1 MTLLIDAH
9 HDRVLGWIQIEPNDV
24 FQFLGEALVLA
35 DLEAFEKMRLE
46 PMGVPDPAYRSFAD
60 THFGGHRTRASMGG
74 VGRFGLRRLPNHF
87 RLQSCRD
94 SRLAAGARRIFGQ
107 AV

>member
-1 MTLLIDAH
+1 MTVIAQADHSAIGYIQRRKQRGCPIALVIVSHRPATALLQRQAGLGTVQSLNLTLLIDAH

-46 PMGVPDPAYRSFAD
+46 PMGVPDPA
-60 THFGGHRTRASMGG
+60 
-74 VGRFGLRRLPNHF
+74 
-87 RLQSCRD
+87 
-94 SRLAAGARRIFGQ
+94 
-107 AV
+107 